1 MPGHPTLVIRNK
13 RIINIASF
21 SRILFI
27 FLFMICNV
35 QFKDSYGNPL
45 DRSLPILIRS
55 DVLYFIILF
64 VFSLSNGYISSLLL
78 MITPELVDDDEKE
91 LSGSIMVIYLYKI
104 IIYLNDNI
112 YKNQLE

>member
-1 MPGHPTLVIRNK
+1 
-13 RIINIASF
+13 
-21 SRILFI
+21 
-27 FLFMICNV
+27 MICNV